1 MGEEV
6 KKKSIMSL
14 GGRSPDTYSVDDREV
29 GHDLDFDEEEEDEEF
44 KSEPAEQ
51 EVAVTDSN
59 ATPMKFSEDVMSIT
73 PPPK

>member
-44 KSEPAEQ
+44 
-51 EVAVTDSN
+51 
-59 ATPMKFSEDVMSIT
+59 
-73 PPPK
+73 